1 MAGYTYDIAI
11 KDFAAGALS
20 KLKKESIS
28 TEGAIKKLTRGISQG
43 SKTAV
48 PSINNLRVTL
58 EKMRQKRDDSFSV
71 DRIRKFNTVIR
82 RTEHQLKKLEN
93 LPPLSFSQKIRNIGR
108 SASSTILPIGGL
120 AAGVAAVGAVFRS
133 VILVG
138 SGFEKEMSNVK
149 ALTGA
154 SGEEFTALS
163 GVAKKLGETT
173 VFSARQ
179 AAEGMSFLAQA
190 GFKTQQII
198 KALPATLNLASAGG
212 LDLGRS
218 ADIASNVLSG
228 FGLEAVQ
235 TGRVADVMTKAITS
249 SNVNVSELGESMKF
263 FAPTAKTLG
272 IGLEEST
279 AVIGLLGNSGLKGS
293 IATQSLGSSLTR
305 LAAGGGKV
313 SKTLKSLGVSLF
325 QDGKFIGLAETI
337 GKLEVAFEGM
347 NEQQK
352 TAHLTS
358 LFGAEAF
365 KNVAVLMDSGS
376 EKIKEYTDQLIR
388 SRGIAEK
395 IAEVKQENLSGAFT
409 QLKSAVSGLG
419 ISIFE
424 VIKNP
429 LTKLTKSMTKI
440 TGGLSSVVS
449 WLKKN
454 SVWIKTLG
462 AGILTYVA
470 VSKLATNWTR
480 LLSVAKRT
488 WSAVT
493 TALTAK
499 QWALNSAMLAN
510 PAVAITAAVVAL
522 GAAIYVYAKSVKNV
536 SAAQQAQL
544 DVARKLKEATVDE
557 KVEAESLISVFMN
570 HESTNEQ
577 RTASYNKLL
586 GLYPSILGKYKT
598 EKEALLGIDII
609 QEKIIS
615 NIERKA
621 KAEVAADELKS
632 AYKNLEK
639 VKQATPGVWEVL
651 GRNALQS
658 INPWADDAATRYFKQ
673 VEKAKERVS
682 SLKGI
687 LRKATADALGD
698 KTSNDVTL
706 NKTQNSKIDNEVI
719 SNVANSVVT
728 GGKRQQIFNINIEKV
743 LEMGDQIISDGKV
756 EADDLV
762 DTVIDGLTRRLH
774 GTVRTLTS

>member
-20 KLKKESIS
+20 KLKKESTA
-28 TEGAIKKLTRGISQG
+28 TEGAIKKLTRGISRG
-43 SKTAV
+43 SKSAV

-58 EKMRQKRDDSFSV
+58 EKMRQKRDNSFSV
-71 DRIRKFNTVIR
+71 DKIRKFNTSIR
-82 RTEHQLKKLEN
+82 KTEHQLKKLEN
-93 LPPLSFSQKIRNIGR
+93 LPPLSVSQRIRNIGR

-120 AAGVAAVGAVFRS
+120 AAGVAAVGAAFRS
-133 VILVG
+133 VILIG
-138 SGFEKEMSNVK
+138 SRFEKEMSNVK

-154 SGEEFTALS
+154 SGEEFTALND
-163 GVAKKLGETT
+163 VAKKLGETT
-173 VFSARQ
+173 VFSSKQ

-190 GFKTQQII
+190 GFETRKII
-198 KALPATLNLASAGG
+198 NTLPAALNLASAGG
-212 LDLGRS
+212 VDLGTA
-218 ADIASNVLSG
+218 ADTASNILSG
-228 FGLEAVQ
+228 FRLEAVQ
-235 TGRVADVMTKAITS
+235 TGRVADVMAKSITS
-249 SNVNVSELGESMKF
+249 SNVNILELGESMKF
-263 FAPTAKTLG
+263 FAPTARSLG
-272 IGLEEST
+272 IGLEES
-279 AVIGLLGNSGLKGS
+279 AAAIGLMGNSGLKGS
-293 IATQSLGSSLTR
+293 IATQSLGSALTR
-305 LAAGGGKV
+305 LSVKGGKAD
-313 SKTLKSLGVSLF
+313 KTLKSLGVELF
-325 QDGKFIGLAETI
+325 QGGKFVGLAGAIEQ
-337 GKLEVAFEGM
+337 LEIAFEGM
-347 NEQQK
+347 SGEDK
-352 TAHLTS
+352 IDHITKI
-358 LFGAEAF
+358 FGSEAF
-365 KNVAVLMDSGS
+365 KNASILLGEGS
-376 EKIKEYTDQLIR
+376 EKIKEYTDQLIH
-388 SRGIAEK
+388 SRGIAEQ
-395 IAEVKQENLSGAFT
+395 IARVKQENLSGAFT

-658 INPWADDAATRYFKQ
+658 INPWADDAATHYFKR
-673 VEKAKERVS
+673 VEKAKKRIS

-687 LRKATADALGD
+687 LRKATADALGG
-698 KTSNDVTL
+698 DVIL
-706 NKTQNSKIDNEVI
+706 NKSKNKKIESEVV

-756 EADDLV
+756 EADELV

>member
-58 EKMRQKRDDSFSV
+58 EKMRQKRDDSFST

-93 LPPLSFSQKIRNIGR
+93 LPPPSVSQRIRNIGR

-120 AAGVAAVGAVFRS
+120 AAGVAAVGAAFRS

-154 SGEEFTALS
+154 SGKEFTALND
-163 GVAKKLGETT
+163 VAKKLGETT

-212 LDLGRS
+212 LDLGKS

-235 TGRVADVMTKAITS
+235 TGRVADVMAKAITS

-263 FAPTAKTLG
+263 FAPTAKALG

-279 AVIGLLGNSGLKGS
+279 ATIGLMGNSGLKGS
-293 IATQSLGSSLTR
+293 IATQSLGSALTR
-305 LAAGGGKV
+305 LAAGGGAV
-313 SKTLKSLGVSLF
+313 TKTLKSLGVNLF
-325 QDGKFIGLAETI
+325 QGGKFVGLAGAIEQ
-337 GKLEVAFEGM
+337 LEVAFEGM
-347 NEQQK
+347 SGEDK
-352 TAHLTS
+352 TAYLS
-358 LFGAEAF
+358 KIFGPEAF
-365 KNVAVLMDSGS
+365 KNVSILFSEGS

-388 SRGIAEK
+388 SRGIAEE
-395 IAEVKQENLSGAFT
+395 IAKTKQENLSGAFT
-409 QLKSAVSGLG
+409 QLNSAVRGLG
-419 ISIFE
+419 NSIFE

-454 SVWIKTLG
+454 SVWVKTLG
-462 AGILTYVA
+462 AGVLTYVA
-470 VSKLATNWTR
+470 VTKLATNWTR

-557 KVEAESLISVFMN
+557 KVEAESLISVFMD
-570 HESTNEQ
+570 HKSTNEQ

-586 GLYPSILGKYKT
+586 GMYPSILGKYKT
-598 EKEALLGIDII
+598 EKEALLSIDII

-621 KAEVAADELKS
+621 KAEVAADELKN

-651 GRNALQS
+651 GRKTLQS
-658 INPWADDAATRYFKQ
+658 INPWADDAATHYFKQ
-673 VEKAKERVS
+673 VEKAKKRVS
-682 SLKGI
+682 SLKVI

-743 LEMGDQIISDGKV
+743 LEMGDQIISDGKL
-756 EADDLV
+756 EADELV
-762 DTVIDGLTRRLH
+762 DTVIDGLTRKLH